1 MKQTLWTLA
10 ILAVAIWYSRREEKK
25 KGPVRGPKQDGY
37 HLLRVRGQYDEVMSA
52 LNPQY
57 RDDKP
62 PLPQDL
68 DVASLKPY
76 RFGCPHCGKM
86 SIYGENLWHY
96 EVLKANREPGDNTT
110 TYVSRCKSCKGLMT
124 STVDHDD

>member
-1 MKQTLWTLA
+1 MKHTLWLLA
-10 ILAVAIWYSRREEKK
+10 ILGLAIWNSRREERKK
-25 KGPVRGPKQDGY
+25 PPESPPSEPEY
-37 HLLRVRGQYDEVMSA
+37 TLLRVRGQYDEVMSA
-52 LNPQY
+52 LNPNY

-62 PLPQDL
+62 PLPDNL
-68 DVASLKPY
+68 DTSSLKPY

-96 EVLKANREPGDNTT
+96 EVLSASRECGDNTT
-110 TYVSRCKSCKGLMT
+110 TYLSRCKKCKGLMT